1 MGENRTDYQHRR
13 RRPVHPQYEQEQRRG
28 SRTERLREQ
37 RYAEEEMRMQQEQ
50 RRRVGARM
58 QRNHQKQ
65 MEMRRR
71 RKRGEIILCV
81 LLVVILAG
89 AFGAAKLYA
98 SLKLWEGKAEK
109 SDFVASADVSSEAK
123 DQLLNIALLG
133 TDGDG
138 FRTDVNIV
146 ASLNL
151 TTKEVHL
158 ISVPRD
164 TRVVMTDDMIAYLE
178 KNDRTIPQANGVYG
192 QCKLTEVHAY
202 AGEGNRSTFTVAMLE
217 EILGIDIDYYVK
229 VDLDAF
235 KDIVD
240 AVGGVEFDVQERLYY
255 SDPAQGLYI
264 DLYPGPQVL
273 DGEKAEM
280 LVRFREGYAQKDLKR
295 IEVQQEFLKAF
306 ISQVCSSDKIMS
318 NLDSYIKIFME
329 KVESNMPVATALKY
343 AGYIKEIDP
352 ASITTDTIPGEGGAY
367 FDMDEEGTKELVDY
381 RIYGKE
387 PPAYMTDDGTE
398 TDGLTDEET
407 TNQTNG

>member
-109 SDFVASADVSSEAK
+109 SDFVASADVSTEAK

-138 FRTDVNIV
+138 FRTDVNMV

-329 KVESNMPVATALKY
+329 KVESDMPVATALKY

-352 ASITTDTIPGEGGAY
+352 ASITTDTIHGEGGSY

>member
-58 QRNHQKQ
+58 QRNYQKQ

-329 KVESNMPVATALKY
+329 KVESDMPVATALKY

-352 ASITTDTIPGEGGAY
+352 ASITTDTIPGEGGSY

>member
-58 QRNHQKQ
+58 QRNYQKQ

-109 SDFVASADVSSEAK
+109 SDFVASADVSTEAK

-138 FRTDVNIV
+138 FRTDVNMV

-151 TTKEVHL
+151 TTKEMHL

-178 KNDRTIPQANGVYG
+178 KNGRTVPQANGVYG

-202 AGEGNRSTFTVAMLE
+202 AGEGNRSTFSVAMLE

-306 ISQVCSSDKIMS
+306 ISQVGSSDKIMS

-329 KVESNMPVATALKY
+329 KVESDMPVATALKY

-352 ASITTDTIPGEGGAY
+352 AAITTDTIPGEGGAY

>member
-58 QRNHQKQ
+58 QRNYQKQ

-109 SDFVASADVSSEAK
+109 SDFVASADVSTEAK

-138 FRTDVNIV
+138 FRTDVNMV

-151 TTKEVHL
+151 TTKEMHL

-178 KNDRTIPQANGVYG
+178 KNGRTVPQANGVYG

-202 AGEGNRSTFTVAMLE
+202 AGEGNRSTFSVAMLE
-217 EILGIDIDYYVK
+217 EILGIDIDYYEK

-235 KDIVD
+235 MDIVD

-329 KVESNMPVATALKY
+329 KVESDMPVATALKY

-352 ASITTDTIPGEGGAY
+352 AAITTDTIPGEGGAY

>member
-109 SDFVASADVSSEAK
+109 SDFVASADVSTEAK

-138 FRTDVNIV
+138 FRSDVNMV

-164 TRVVMTDDMIAYLE
+164 TRVVMTDDMIAGF
-178 KNDRTIPQANGVYG
+178 KS
-192 QCKLTEVHAY
+192 
-202 AGEGNRSTFTVAMLE
+202 GNRIRKNTP
-217 EILGIDIDYYVK
+217 K
-229 VDLDAF
+229 
-235 KDIVD
+235 
-240 AVGGVEFDVQERLYY
+240 
-255 SDPAQGLYI
+255 
-264 DLYPGPQVL
+264 
-273 DGEKAEM
+273 
-280 LVRFREGYAQKDLKR
+280 
-295 IEVQQEFLKAF
+295 
-306 ISQVCSSDKIMS
+306 
-318 NLDSYIKIFME
+318 
-329 KVESNMPVATALKY
+329 
-343 AGYIKEIDP
+343 
-352 ASITTDTIPGEGGAY
+352 
-367 FDMDEEGTKELVDY
+367 
-381 RIYGKE
+381 
-387 PPAYMTDDGTE
+387 
-398 TDGLTDEET
+398 
-407 TNQTNG
+407 

>member
-28 SRTERLREQ
+28 GRMERLREQ
-37 RYAEEEMRMQQEQ
+37 RFAEETMRIQQEE
-50 RRRVGARM
+50 RRRMGARM

-109 SDFVASADVSSEAK
+109 SDFVASADVSTEAK

-138 FRTDVNIV
+138 FRSDVNMV

-178 KNDRTIPQANGVYG
+178 KNGRTVPEANGVYG

-202 AGEGNRSTFTVAMLE
+202 AGEGNRSTFSVAMLE

-329 KVESNMPVATALKY
+329 KVESDMPVATALKY

-352 ASITTDTIPGEGGAY
+352 AAITTDTIPGEGGAY

>member
-28 SRTERLREQ
+28 NRTERLREQ

-109 SDFVASADVSSEAK
+109 SDFVASADVSTEAK

-329 KVESNMPVATALKY
+329 KVESDMPVATALKY

>member
-133 TDGDG
+133 TDEDG
-138 FRTDVNIV
+138 FRSDVNMV

-178 KNDRTIPQANGVYG
+178 KNGRTVPEANGVYG

-202 AGEGNRSTFTVAMLE
+202 AGEGNRSTFSVAMLE

-235 KDIVD
+235 KEIVD

-264 DLYPGPQVL
+264 DLYPGPQLL

-306 ISQVCSSDKIMS
+306 IAQVCSSDKIMS

-329 KVESNMPVATALKY
+329 KVESDMPVATALKY
-343 AGYIKEIDP
+343 ASYVKEIDP

-387 PPAYMTDDGTE
+387 PPAYMTDEGTE

>member
-28 SRTERLREQ
+28 NRTERLREQ

-71 RKRGEIILCV
+71 RKRGENILCV

-109 SDFVASADVSSEAK
+109 SDFVASADVSTEAK

-146 ASLNL
+146 PSLNL

-306 ISQVCSSDKIMS
+306 IAQVCSSDKIMS

-329 KVESNMPVATALKY
+329 KVESDMPVATALKY

-352 ASITTDTIPGEGGAY
+352 AAITTDTIPGEGGAY

>member
-37 RYAEEEMRMQQEQ
+37 CYAEEEMRMQQEQ

-109 SDFVASADVSSEAK
+109 SDFVASADVSTEAK

-138 FRTDVNIV
+138 FRSDVNMV

-178 KNDRTIPQANGVYG
+178 KNGRTVPEANGVYG

-202 AGEGNRSTFTVAMLE
+202 AGEGNRSTFSVAMLE

-264 DLYPGPQVL
+264 DLYPGPQLL

-306 ISQVCSSDKIMS
+306 IAQVCSSDKIMS

-329 KVESNMPVATALKY
+329 KVESDMPVATALKY
-343 AGYIKEIDP
+343 ASYVKEIDP
-352 ASITTDTIPGEGGAY
+352 AAITTDTIPGEGGAY

>member
-58 QRNHQKQ
+58 QRNYQKQ

-202 AGEGNRSTFTVAMLE
+202 AGEGNRSTFSVAMLE

-329 KVESNMPVATALKY
+329 KVESDMPVATALKY

-352 ASITTDTIPGEGGAY
+352 ASITTDTIPGEGGSY

>member
-58 QRNHQKQ
+58 QRNYQKQ

-202 AGEGNRSTFTVAMLE
+202 AGEGNRSTFSVAMLE

-329 KVESNMPVATALKY
+329 KVESDMPVATALKY

-352 ASITTDTIPGEGGAY
+352 ASITTDTIPGEGGSY

-387 PPAYMTDDGTE
+387 PPAYMTDDDTE

>member
-37 RYAEEEMRMQQEQ
+37 RYAEEEIRMQQEQ

-178 KNDRTIPQANGVYG
+178 KNGRTIPQANGVYG

-329 KVESNMPVATALKY
+329 KVESDMPVATALKY

-352 ASITTDTIPGEGGAY
+352 AAITTDTIPGEGGAY

>member
-58 QRNHQKQ
+58 QRNYQKQ

-329 KVESNMPVATALKY
+329 KVESDMPVATALKY

-352 ASITTDTIPGEGGAY
+352 AAITTDTIPGEGGAY

>member
-37 RYAEEEMRMQQEQ
+37 RYAEEEMRIQQEQ

-109 SDFVASADVSSEAK
+109 SDFVASADVSTEAK

-138 FRTDVNIV
+138 FRSDVNMV

-178 KNDRTIPQANGVYG
+178 KNGRTVPEANGVYG

-202 AGEGNRSTFTVAMLE
+202 AGEGNRSTFSVAMLE

-264 DLYPGPQVL
+264 DLYPGPQLL

-329 KVESNMPVATALKY
+329 KVESDMPVATALKY
-343 AGYIKEIDP
+343 ASYVKEIDP
-352 ASITTDTIPGEGGAY
+352 AAITTDTIPGEGGAY

>member
-58 QRNHQKQ
+58 QRNYQKQ

-264 DLYPGPQVL
+264 DLYPGPQLL

-329 KVESNMPVATALKY
+329 KVESDMPVATALKY
-343 AGYIKEIDP
+343 AGYIKEIDL
-352 ASITTDTIPGEGGAY
+352 AAITTDTIPGEGGAY

>member
-123 DQLLNIALLG
+123 DQLLNITLLG

-329 KVESNMPVATALKY
+329 KVESDMPVATALKY

-352 ASITTDTIPGEGGAY
+352 AAITTDTIPGEGGAY

>member
-50 RRRVGARM
+50 HRRVGARM
-58 QRNHQKQ
+58 QRNYQKQ

-329 KVESNMPVATALKY
+329 KVESDMPVATALKY

-352 ASITTDTIPGEGGAY
+352 AAITTDTIPGEGGAY

>member
-58 QRNHQKQ
+58 QRNYQKQ

-109 SDFVASADVSSEAK
+109 SDFVASADVSTEAK

-178 KNDRTIPQANGVYG
+178 KNGRTVPEANGVYG

-329 KVESNMPVATALKY
+329 KVESDMPVATALKY

-352 ASITTDTIPGEGGAY
+352 ASITTDTIPGEGGSY

>member
-13 RRPVHPQYEQEQRRG
+13 RRPVYPQYEQEQRRG

-109 SDFVASADVSSEAK
+109 SDFVASADVSTEAK

-329 KVESNMPVATALKY
+329 KVESDMPVATALKY

>member
-109 SDFVASADVSSEAK
+109 SDFVASADVSTEAK

-329 KVESNMPVATALKY
+329 KVESDMPVATALKY

-352 ASITTDTIPGEGGAY
+352 AAITTDTIPGEGGAY

>member
-109 SDFVASADVSSEAK
+109 SDFVASADVSTEAK

-138 FRTDVNIV
+138 FRSDVNMV

-178 KNDRTIPQANGVYG
+178 KNGRTVPEANGVYG

-202 AGEGNRSTFTVAMLE
+202 AGEGNRSTFSVAMLE

-306 ISQVCSSDKIMS
+306 ISQVCSSDKVMS

-352 ASITTDTIPGEGGAY
+352 AAITTDTIPGEGGAY

-381 RIYGKE
+381 RIFGKE

>member
-58 QRNHQKQ
+58 QRNYQKQ

-202 AGEGNRSTFTVAMLE
+202 AGEGNRSTFSVAMLE

-329 KVESNMPVATALKY
+329 KVESGMPVATALKY

-352 ASITTDTIPGEGGAY
+352 AAITTDTIPGEGGAY

>member
-109 SDFVASADVSSEAK
+109 SDFVASADVSTEAK

-138 FRTDVNIV
+138 FRSDVNMV

-192 QCKLTEVHAY
+192 QCKLTQVHAY

-329 KVESNMPVATALKY
+329 KVESDMPVATALKY

-352 ASITTDTIPGEGGAY
+352 AAITTDTIPGEGGAY

>member
-58 QRNHQKQ
+58 QRNYQKQ

-109 SDFVASADVSSEAK
+109 SDFVASADVSTEAK

-138 FRTDVNIV
+138 FRSDVNMV

-178 KNDRTIPQANGVYG
+178 KNGRTVPEANGVYG

-202 AGEGNRSTFTVAMLE
+202 AGEGNRSTFSVAMLE

-240 AVGGVEFDVQERLYY
+240 AVGGVEFD
-255 SDPAQGLYI
+255 AQGLYI

-329 KVESNMPVATALKY
+329 KVESDMPVATALKY

-352 ASITTDTIPGEGGAY
+352 AAITTDTIPGEGGAY

>member
-109 SDFVASADVSSEAK
+109 SDFVASADVSTEAK

-164 TRVVMTDDMIAYLE
+164 TRVVMTGDMIAYLE
-178 KNDRTIPQANGVYG
+178 KNGRTVPQANGVYG

-202 AGEGNRSTFTVAMLE
+202 AGEGNRSTFSVAMLE

-264 DLYPGPQVL
+264 DLYPGPQLL

-329 KVESNMPVATALKY
+329 KVESDMPVATALKY

-352 ASITTDTIPGEGGAY
+352 AAITTDTIPGEGGAY

-387 PPAYMTDDGTE
+387 PPAYMTDDATE
-398 TDGLTDEET
+398 SDGLTDEET
-407 TNQTNG
+407 ANQTNG

>member
-28 SRTERLREQ
+28 NRTERLREQ

-109 SDFVASADVSSEAK
+109 SDFVASADVSTEAK

-264 DLYPGPQVL
+264 DLYPGPQLL

-329 KVESNMPVATALKY
+329 KVESDMPVATALKY

-352 ASITTDTIPGEGGAY
+352 AAITTDTIPGEGGAY

>member
-58 QRNHQKQ
+58 QRNYQKQ

-109 SDFVASADVSSEAK
+109 SDFVASADVSTEAK

-138 FRTDVNIV
+138 FRTDVNMV

-329 KVESNMPVATALKY
+329 KVESDMPVATALKY

>member
-13 RRPVHPQYEQEQRRG
+13 RRPVHPQYEQEQQRG

-37 RYAEEEMRMQQEQ
+37 RYMEEEMRLQQEQ

-123 DQLLNIALLG
+123 DQLLNVALLG

-138 FRTDVNIV
+138 FRSDVNMV

-151 TTKEVHL
+151 TTKELHL

-164 TRVVMTDDMIAYLE
+164 TRVVMTDEMIAYLE
-178 KNDRTIPQANGVYG
+178 KNGRTVPQANGVYG

-202 AGEGNRSTFTVAMLE
+202 AGEGNRSTFSVAMLE
-217 EILGIDIDYYVK
+217 NILGIDIDYYIK
-229 VDLDAF
+229 VDLEAF

-264 DLYPGPQVL
+264 DLYPGPQLL

-306 ISQVCSSDKIMS
+306 IEQVCSSDKIMS
-318 NLDSYIKIFME
+318 NLDSYIKIAME
-329 KVESNMPVATALKY
+329 KVESDMPVATALKY
-343 AGYIKEIDP
+343 AGYAKEIDP
-352 ASITTDTIPGEGGAY
+352 AAITTDTIPGKGGAY

-387 PPAYMTDDGTE
+387 PPADTTDGSETE
-398 TDGLTDEET
+398 GLTDEET

>member
-58 QRNHQKQ
+58 QRNYQKQ

-109 SDFVASADVSSEAK
+109 SDFVASADVSTEAK

-329 KVESNMPVATALKY
+329 KVESDMPVATALKY

-352 ASITTDTIPGEGGAY
+352 AAITTDTIPGEGGAY

>member
-13 RRPVHPQYEQEQRRG
+13 RRPAHPQYEQEHRRG

-37 RYAEEEMRMQQEQ
+37 RYAEEEMRLQQEQ

-138 FRTDVNIV
+138 FRSDVNMV

-178 KNDRTIPQANGVYG
+178 KNGRTVPEANGVYG

-202 AGEGNRSTFTVAMLE
+202 AGEGNRSTFSVAMLE

-235 KDIVD
+235 KEIVD

-264 DLYPGPQVL
+264 DLYPGPQLL

-306 ISQVCSSDKIMS
+306 IAQVCSSDKIMS

-329 KVESNMPVATALKY
+329 KVESDMPVATALKY
-343 AGYIKEIDP
+343 ASYVKEIDP

-387 PPAYMTDDGTE
+387 PPAYMTDEGTE

>member
-1 MGENRTDYQHRR
+1 M
-13 RRPVHPQYEQEQRRG
+13 
-28 SRTERLREQ
+28 
-37 RYAEEEMRMQQEQ
+37 
-50 RRRVGARM
+50 
-58 QRNHQKQ
+58 
-65 MEMRRR
+65 
-71 RKRGEIILCV
+71 
-81 LLVVILAG
+81 
-89 AFGAAKLYA
+89 
-98 SLKLWEGKAEK
+98 
-109 SDFVASADVSSEAK
+109 
-123 DQLLNIALLG
+123 
-133 TDGDG
+133 
-138 FRTDVNIV
+138 
-146 ASLNL
+146 
-151 TTKEVHL
+151 
-158 ISVPRD
+158 
-164 TRVVMTDDMIAYLE
+164 VMTDDMIAYLE
-178 KNDRTIPQANGVYG
+178 KNGRTVPEANGVYG

-202 AGEGNRSTFTVAMLE
+202 AGEGNRSTFSVAMLE

-264 DLYPGPQVL
+264 DLYPGPQLL

-329 KVESNMPVATALKY
+329 KVESGMPVATALKY

-352 ASITTDTIPGEGGAY
+352 AAITTDTIPGEGGAY

>member
-58 QRNHQKQ
+58 QRNYQKQ

-109 SDFVASADVSSEAK
+109 SDFVASADVSTEAK

-264 DLYPGPQVL
+264 DLYPGPQLL

-306 ISQVCSSDKIMS
+306 ISQLCSSDKIMS

-329 KVESNMPVATALKY
+329 KVESDMPVATALKY

-352 ASITTDTIPGEGGAY
+352 AAITTDTIPGEGGAY

>member
-58 QRNHQKQ
+58 QRNYQKQ

-178 KNDRTIPQANGVYG
+178 KNGRTIPQANGVYG

-329 KVESNMPVATALKY
+329 KVESDMPVATALKY

-352 ASITTDTIPGEGGAY
+352 AAITTDTIPGEGGAY

>member
-37 RYAEEEMRMQQEQ
+37 RYAEETMRIQQEE
-50 RRRVGARM
+50 RRRMGARM

-109 SDFVASADVSSEAK
+109 SDFVASADVSTEAK

-138 FRTDVNIV
+138 FRSDVNMV

-178 KNDRTIPQANGVYG
+178 KNGRTVPEANGVYG

-202 AGEGNRSTFTVAMLE
+202 AGEGNRSTFSVAMLE

-329 KVESNMPVATALKY
+329 KVESDMPVATALKY

-352 ASITTDTIPGEGGAY
+352 AAITTDTIPGEGGAY

>member
-37 RYAEEEMRMQQEQ
+37 RYAEEEMRMQHEQ

-109 SDFVASADVSSEAK
+109 SDFVASADVSTEAK

-138 FRTDVNIV
+138 FRSDVNMV

-178 KNDRTIPQANGVYG
+178 KNGRTVPEANGVYG

-202 AGEGNRSTFTVAMLE
+202 AGEGNRSTFSVAMLE

-264 DLYPGPQVL
+264 DLYPGPQLL

-306 ISQVCSSDKIMS
+306 IAQVCSSDKIMS

-329 KVESNMPVATALKY
+329 KVESDMPVATALKY
-343 AGYIKEIDP
+343 ASYVKEIDP

-387 PPAYMTDDGTE
+387 PPAYMRDDGTE

>member
-37 RYAEEEMRMQQEQ
+37 RYAEEEMRLQQEQ

-58 QRNHQKQ
+58 QRNYQKQ

-109 SDFVASADVSSEAK
+109 SDFVASADVSTEAK

-138 FRTDVNIV
+138 FRSDVNMV

-178 KNDRTIPQANGVYG
+178 KNGRTVPEANGVYG

-202 AGEGNRSTFTVAMLE
+202 AGEGNRSTFSVAMLE

-329 KVESNMPVATALKY
+329 KVESGMPVATALKY

-352 ASITTDTIPGEGGAY
+352 AAITTDTIPGEGGAY

>member
-109 SDFVASADVSSEAK
+109 SDFVASADVSTEAK

-178 KNDRTIPQANGVYG
+178 KNGRTIPQANGVYG

-329 KVESNMPVATALKY
+329 KVESDMPVATALKY

-352 ASITTDTIPGEGGAY
+352 AAITTDTIPGEGGAY

>member
-109 SDFVASADVSSEAK
+109 SDFVASADVSTEAK

-329 KVESNMPVATALKY
+329 KVESDMPVATALKY

>member
-109 SDFVASADVSSEAK
+109 SDFVASADVSTEAK

-178 KNDRTIPQANGVYG
+178 KNGRTVPQANGVYG

-202 AGEGNRSTFTVAMLE
+202 AGEGNRSTFSVAMLE

-329 KVESNMPVATALKY
+329 KVESDMPVATALKY

-352 ASITTDTIPGEGGAY
+352 AAIITDTIPGEGGAY

-387 PPAYMTDDGTE
+387 PPTYMTDDGTE